1 MTAPDPGPVAA
12 GLRAHAF
19 GLGVAAAAEL
29 VGLPADPDPGAE
41 PRTWI
46 ELAAPG
52 SAPEPGDE
60 EVRMVRGPDGK
71 VSLSVHRDDGGDYL
85 LRLHAV
91 GTYRIAADGL
101 RVTCFPDPGVERWR
115 WQRAIVNQVLPLAA
129 TLRGFEVLHAGAVGM
144 HGRVVAIV
152 GHPGAGKSS
161 TTLNLLLRGAS
172 FFTDDALAVERRGE
186 SIVAHPGAA
195 VANFPRSERE
205 LMASGEPERLGTVL
219 GGEADFKSLLAVQ
232 REEQPLPLGALYFL
246 RRDRDEPRT
255 RFEPVTA
262 GAAAMLLGS
271 TYVLSVRSPR
281 RLGNQLDLCAAIA
294 ARTPIFDVLVPPAV
308 NARESAAA
316 IMEHATD
323 LLAEAT
329 G

>member
-1 MTAPDPGPVAA
+1 MTRPETGSAAA

-19 GLGVAAAAEL
+19 GLAVAAPGEL
-29 VGLPADPDPGAE
+29 VGLPADPDPGAG

-52 SAPEPGDE
+52 PAPRPGGE
-60 EVRMVRGPDGK
+60 EVRMVRGPDGE
-71 VSLSVHRDDGGDYL
+71 VSLSVHRENSGGYL

-91 GTYRIAADGL
+91 GAYRIAADGL
-101 RVTCFPDPGVERWR
+101 RVTCFPDAGVERWR

-129 TLRGFEVLHAGAVGM
+129 TLRGFEVLHAGAVSM
-144 HGRVVAIV
+144 RGRVVAIV

-161 TTLNLLLRGAS
+161 TTLNLLLRGAG

-195 VANFPRSERE
+195 VANFPRDERE
-205 LMASGEPERLGTVL
+205 LMAGGEPERLGTVL
-219 GGEADFKSLLAVQ
+219 GGEADFKSLLAVE
-232 REEQPLPLGALYFL
+232 REESPLPLGALYFL
-246 RRDRDEPRT
+246 RRDRDEPET
-255 RFEPVTA
+255 RFEPVVE

-294 ARTPIFDVLVPPAV
+294 GQTPIFDVLVPPAV
-308 NARESAAA
+308 AARESAAA
-316 IMEHATD
+316 IMEHAGG
-323 LLAEAT
+323 LLEGAAA
-329 G
+329 